1 MELSAQ
7 PGLVPQ
13 HAAACLSISLTSGRL
28 NIHPSMDPWRAMHAL
43 ARRRVGAHPAILSDP
58 SESGPGQRRRP
69 TCSCMGRIR
78 PYMYGSTRP
87 SHPPGQLCCALFPFL
102 SSLLRSVVDC
112 LRMRPVCLLRRPH
125 RTSSSQIRPLT
136 CRAAHQFVTS
146 VAVAG
151 IVVGERDSVYSPAPA
166 RRQKLRLAPS
176 TAGTKVHDTHVPRQG
191 SSPPVSFP
199 ANDFRGRLQNTFP
212 RPQPRPRL
220 SVFPPY
226 PPDPEPPSP
235 SSRAACQSTNNPL
248 TPYTPSNTKSR
259 GASCSSL
266 SILRAFL
273 LAGCLSPAATPPDSL
288 STLHL
293 LRRNILFLVPHTPHH
308 GRRHDKRA
316 DGARRQRQGLV
327 RREAQPRRPL
337 HRGQQ
342 AGQCAPSK
350 VKDFVAQSDGHTVIT
365 NVLIANNGIA
375 AVKEIRSVRKWAYE
389 TFGDERAIHFTV
401 MATPEDLQANADYIR
416 MADHYVEVPG
426 GTNNHNYANVELIVD
441 IAERMNVHAVWA
453 GWGHASEN
461 PKLPE
466 SLAASPNKIVFIG
479 PPGSAMRSLGDKISS
494 TIVAQHADVPC
505 IPWSGT
511 GVSEVELDN
520 KGIVTV
526 SDKVYAKGCVT
537 SWQEGLERAK
547 EIGFPVMIKASE
559 GGGGKG
565 RRQRDPGLPIFI
577 MKLAGNARHLEVQLL
592 ADQYGNNISLFGR
605 DCSVQRRHQKII
617 EEAPVTIAKSDTFK
631 AMEDAAVRLGRLVGY
646 VSAGTVEYLYS
657 HADDKFYFL
666 ELNPR
671 LQVEHPTTE
680 MVSGVNLPAA
690 QLQIAMGVPLHRIRD
705 IRVLYGVDPKTTSEI
720 DFEFKREGSTPARAS
735 KPSNGVMHELN
746 FRSSSNV
753 WGYFSVG
760 TQGGI
765 HSFSDSQFGHIFAYG
780 ENRQA
785 SRKHMVVALKELSIR
800 GDFRTTV
807 EYLIKLLETEAFEDN
822 TISTGWLDE
831 LISKRLTA
839 ERPDTMLAVVCGAVT
854 KAHIA
859 SETCMA
865 EYRAGLEK
873 GQVPSKDILKTVF
886 TIDFIY
892 EGFRYKF
899 TATRASSDSYH
910 LFINGSK
917 CSVGVRALSDGG
929 LLILLDGHSHNVY
942 WKEEVGATRL
952 SVDSKTCL
960 LEQENDPTQLRTPSP
975 GKLVKYSV
983 ENGAH
988 VKAGQ
993 TFAEVEVMK
1002 MYMPLVTQE
1011 DGIVQL
1017 IKQPGATL
1025 EAGDI
1030 LGILALDDPSR
1041 VKQAQAFVDKL
1052 PPYGDPVVV
1061 GNKAAQRFG
1070 VLKNIIMNILM
1081 GYDNSVIM
1089 APSLKEL
1096 IEVLRN
1102 PELPYS
1108 EWNAQFS
1115 ALHARMPQKLDS
1127 LFGQIVEKARSR
1139 HVEFPAKALQK
1150 AFQKF
1155 LDESVA
1161 DSDAD
1166 MLKTTLA
1173 PLTEILEI
1181 YADGQKARELHFVQ
1195 SLLDAYWEVERLFS
1209 TQTQEDS
1216 VVLKLRDQNKDSI
1229 NKVVQTVLSHSR
1241 VSAKSSLVLA
1251 ILDEYRPNKPNVG
1264 NISKYLRDSLRR
1276 LTELSS
1282 RATSKV
1288 SLKAREI
1295 MIQCSLPSLEER
1307 TAQMEH
1313 ILRSSVVESRYGESG
1328 WDHREPNLEVI
1339 KEVVDSKYTVFDV
1352 LPLFF
1357 AHEDPWVALASLEVY
1372 VRRAYRAYI
1381 LKQIEYHSDETDS
1394 PLFVSWDFQ
1403 LRKIGQSEFGL
1414 PLQSAA
1420 PSTPGT
1426 PSASSDLKMKRIY
1439 SISDMSYL
1447 TSKWEDEPTRKG
1459 IIVPCKYVDEAE
1471 ELIQKALET
1480 LAFHNKQ
1487 KKQQN
1492 GTQILA
1498 DLNDKRKPLSSIKN
1512 AAKRDDELSA
1522 VINVAI
1528 RDVEGADD
1536 QELMSRIRP
1545 IVQQFKGELLA
1556 RGVRR
1561 LTFICGHNDGS
1572 YPGYYTFRGPEYEE
1586 DDSIRHSEP
1595 ALAFQLELARLGK
1608 FHIKPVFTE
1617 NKNIHVY
1624 EAIGKAVD
1632 TDKRYFTR
1640 AVIRPGRLRDEIPTA
1655 EYLISEADRVI
1666 NDIFDALE
1674 IIGNNS
1680 SDLNHIFMNFSPV
1693 FQLDPQ
1699 QVEQSLQG
1707 FLDRFGA
1714 RGWRL
1719 RVAQV
1724 EIRIICTDPA
1734 TGAPYPL
1741 RVVITNTS
1749 GYVVDVDMYAERKS
1763 EKGDWVFHSIGGTK
1777 EKGPLHLLSVSTPYA
1792 TKNALQP
1799 KRYKAHLMGTQYV
1812 YDFPELFRQAI
1823 QNSWVK
1829 AVKNQ
1834 PAIASQQPKVGE
1846 CITFTELVLD
1856 DKDNLDEVNREPGT
1870 NTCGM
1875 VGWIFKARTPEYP
1888 AGRRFIVVANDI
1900 TYKIGSFG
1908 PKEDNFFH
1916 KCTELARKLGIPRI
1930 YLSANSGARLGLAEE
1945 LMPHFKV
1952 AWNDAEK
1959 QDQGF
1964 RYLYLDDKALE
1975 RFKDDVI
1982 TEEVSEDGEKRHKI
1996 VTIIGNEDGLGVEC
2010 LRGSGLIAGATS
2022 RAYNDIFTVT
2032 LVTCRSVGIG
2042 AYLVRL
2048 GQRAVQI
2055 EGQPIILTGAP
2066 ALNNLLGREV
2076 YTSNLQ
2082 LGGTQ
2087 IMYRNGV
2094 SHMTANDDFAGV
2106 SRIVEWM
2113 SFVPEKRNGPVP
2125 VSPSAD
2131 AWDRDVVYCPPQKQP
2146 YDVRW
2151 MISGKHDDDGSFQ
2164 SGLFDKDSFVETLG
2178 GWARTVVV
2186 GRARLGGI
2194 PMGVIAVETRS
2205 VENITPADP
2214 ANPDSMEQVS
2224 NEAGGVWY
2232 PNSAFKTAQAINDF
2246 NNGEQLPLMIL
2257 ANWRGFS
2264 GGQRD
2269 MYNEVLKYGSF
2280 IVDALVKY
2288 EQPIFVYIPPFG
2300 ELRGGSWVVVD
2311 PTINPTAME
2320 MYADV
2325 EARGG
2330 VLEPEGIIGIK
2341 YRKEKQL
2348 ETMARNDPT
2357 YASLRKQ
2364 LENKGLGP
2372 EEAAAIK
2379 KQVVAREKQLLP
2391 VYAQI
2396 AVQFADL
2403 HDRAGRMKAKGTI
2416 REVLEWSNARRYF
2429 YWRLRRRLNEEYVLK
2444 RMATSAVSTGAQP
2457 GSAKATEAAEWYE
2470 RERKT
2475 IGDKVEALKAEQL
2488 SAELSA
2494 LVRGHKEAGF
2504 KGVREVLRVMPV
2516 EEREAILKYLK
2527 E

>member
-1 MELSAQ
+1 MTEITATNGTGRTVPHANGKATYAEKHKIADHFIGGNKLS
-7 PGLVPQ
+7 
-13 HAAACLSISLTSGRL
+13 
-28 NIHPSMDPWRAMHAL
+28 N
-43 ARRRVGAHPAILSDP
+43 
-58 SESGPGQRRRP
+58 
-69 TCSCMGRIR
+69 
-78 PYMYGSTRP
+78 
-87 SHPPGQLCCALFPFL
+87 
-102 SSLLRSVVDC
+102 
-112 LRMRPVCLLRRPH
+112 
-125 RTSSSQIRPLT
+125 
-136 CRAAHQFVTS
+136 
-146 VAVAG
+146 
-151 IVVGERDSVYSPAPA
+151 APA
-166 RRQKLRLAPS
+166 
-176 TAGTKVHDTHVPRQG
+176 
-191 SSPPVSFP
+191 
-199 ANDFRGRLQNTFP
+199 
-212 RPQPRPRL
+212 
-220 SVFPPY
+220 
-226 PPDPEPPSP
+226 
-235 SSRAACQSTNNPL
+235 
-248 TPYTPSNTKSR
+248 
-259 GASCSSL
+259 
-266 SILRAFL
+266 
-273 LAGCLSPAATPPDSL
+273 
-288 STLHL
+288 
-293 LRRNILFLVPHTPHH
+293 
-308 GRRHDKRA
+308 
-316 DGARRQRQGLV
+316 
-327 RREAQPRRPL
+327 
-337 HRGQQ
+337 
-342 AGQCAPSK
+342 SK
-350 VKDFVAQSDGHTVIT
+350 VKDFVAQQDGHTVIT

-389 TFGDERAIHFTV
+389 TFGDEKAIQFTV
-401 MATPEDLQANADYIR
+401 MATPEDLAANADYIR

-441 IAERMNVHAVWA
+441 VAERMNVHAVWA

-466 SLAASPNKIVFIG
+466 SLAASPKKIVFIG

-494 TIVAQHADVPC
+494 TIVAQHAQVPC

-511 GVSEVELDN
+511 GVDAVDVDKN
-520 KGIVTV
+520 GIVTV
-526 SDKVYAKGCVT
+526 ADDVYAKGCVT
-537 SWQEGLERAK
+537 SWQEGLEKAK
-547 EIGFPVMIKASE
+547 AIGFPVMIKASE

-565 RRQRDPGLPIFI
+565 IRKALSEEGFEQLYKAAAGEIPGSPIFI

-617 EEAPVTIAKSDTFK
+617 EEAPVTIAKDITFK

-690 QLQIAMGVPLHRIRD
+690 QLQIAMGIPLHRIRD
-705 IRVLYGVDPKTTSEI
+705 IRLLYGVDPKTATEI
-720 DFEFKREGSTPARAS
+720 DFEFKQEGSEKTQRRPRPKGHTTACRITS
-735 KPSNGVMHELN
+735 EDPGEGFKPSNGVMHDLN

-753 WGYFSVG
+753 WGYFSVS
-760 TQGGI
+760 TASSI

-780 ENRQA
+780 ENRAA

-822 TISTGWLDE
+822 TITTGWLDE
-831 LISKRLTA
+831 LITKKLTA
-839 ERPDTMLAVVCGAVT
+839 ERPDPMLAVVSGAVT
-854 KAHIA
+854 KAHLA
-859 SETCMA
+859 SEACMT
-865 EYRAGLEK
+865 EYRTSLEK

-886 TIDFIY
+886 AVDFIY

-899 TATRASSDSYH
+899 TATRASVDSYH

-917 CSVGVRALSDGG
+917 CSVGVRVLSDGG
-929 LLILLDGHSHNVY
+929 LLILLDGRSHSVY

-952 SVDSKTCL
+952 SVDGKTCL

-975 GKLVKYSV
+975 GKLVKYLV
-983 ENGAH
+983 ENGEH

-993 TFAEVEVMK
+993 PFAEVEVMK
-1002 MYMPLVTQE
+1002 MYMPLIAAE
-1011 DGIVQL
+1011 DGNVQL

-1041 VKQAQAFVDKL
+1041 VKQAQPFVGQL
-1052 PPYGDPVVV
+1052 PVYGEPVAV
-1061 GNKAAQRFG
+1061 GTKPAQKFALLHNT
-1070 VLKNIIMNILM
+1070 LKNILL

-1089 APSLKEL
+1089 ASTLKQL

-1108 EWNAQFS
+1108 LWNAQFA
-1115 ALHARMPQKLDS
+1115 ALHSRMPQKLDTQFS
-1127 LFGQIVEKARSR
+1127 QIVDRAKTR
-1139 HVEFPAKALQK
+1139 HADFPAKALSK
-1150 AFQKF
+1150 AFHKF
-1155 LDESVA
+1155 IDDNVA
-1161 DSDAD
+1161 AADAD

-1173 PLTEILEI
+1173 PLTEVLDAFAE
-1181 YADGQKARELHFVQ
+1181 GQKAHELNVIKG
-1195 SLLDAYWEVERLFS
+1195 LLASYIETERLF
-1209 TQTQEDS
+1209 TGYGTQEDS
-1216 VVLKLRDQNKDSI
+1216 VILKLRDQNKDDI
-1229 NKVVQTVLSHSR
+1229 RKVVQTVLSHSR
-1241 VSAKSSLVLA
+1241 VGAKSSLVLA
-1251 ILDEYRPNKPNVG
+1251 ILEEYRPNKPNVG
-1264 NISKYLRDSLRR
+1264 NVARYLRSALQE
-1276 LTELSS
+1276 LTELQSS
-1282 RATSKV
+1282 RTTSKV

-1313 ILRSSVVESRYGESG
+1313 ILRSSVVESRYGEAA
-1328 WDHREPNLEVI
+1328 WDHREPSLEVI

-1352 LPLFF
+1352 LTLFF
-1357 AHEDPWVALASLEVY
+1357 AHEDPYVSLAALEVY

-1381 LKQIEYHSDETDS
+1381 LKQIEYHSDETDT
-1394 PLFVSWDFQ
+1394 PLFVTWDFA
-1403 LRKIGQSEFGL
+1403 LRKIGQSEYGL

-1420 PSTPGT
+1420 PSSPAT
-1426 PSASSDLKMKRIY
+1426 PSASGGSFDFKRIH

-1447 TSKWEDEPTRKG
+1447 NHKWDSEPNRKG
-1459 IIVPCKYVDEAE
+1459 VIVPVKYLDDAE
-1471 ELIQKALET
+1471 DLLGKALET
-1480 LAFHNKQ
+1480 LALSDKAR
-1487 KKQQN
+1487 KRSTP
-1492 GTQILA
+1492 GLIP
-1498 DLNDKRKPLSSIKN
+1498 DLNGKRKPVATKVESE
-1512 AAKRDDELSA
+1512 ELSA
-1522 VINVAI
+1522 VINVAV
-1528 RDVEGADD
+1528 RDAESKSD
-1536 QELMSRIRP
+1536 QEILSRIVP
-1545 IVQQFKGELLA
+1545 IVEQFKDELLS
-1556 RGVRR
+1556 RNVRR
-1561 LTFICGHNDGS
+1561 ITFICGRNDGA
-1572 YPGYYTFRGPEYEE
+1572 YPGYYTFRGPEYVE

-1595 ALAFQLELARLGK
+1595 ALAFQLELARLAK

-1624 EAIGKAVD
+1624 EGIGKAVD
-1632 TDKRYFTR
+1632 GDKRYFTR

-1674 IIGNNS
+1674 IIGNNN
-1680 SDLNHIFMNFSPV
+1680 SDLNHVFINFTPV
-1693 FQLDPQ
+1693 FQLHPQ
-1699 QVEQSLQG
+1699 EVESSLQG

-1714 RGWRL
+1714 RAWRL

-1724 EIRIICTDPA
+1724 EIRIICTDPQ
-1734 TGAPYPL
+1734 TGVPYPL
-1741 RVVITNTS
+1741 RVIITNTS
-1749 GYVVDVDMYAERKS
+1749 GYVVDVDIYAERKS
-1763 EKGDWVFHSIGGTK
+1763 EKGEWVFNSIGGTK
-1777 EKGPLHLLSVSTPYA
+1777 EKGPMHLLPVSTPYP
-1792 TKNALQP
+1792 TKNPLQP

-1823 QNSWVK
+1823 QNSWTQSVK
-1829 AVKNQ
+1829 KNG
-1834 PAIASQQPKVGE
+1834 ALGSQQPKSGE
-1846 CITFTELVLD
+1846 CVTYTELVLD
-1856 DKDNLDEVNREPGT
+1856 DKDNLQEVNREPGT

-1875 VGWIFKARTPEYP
+1875 VGWIFNAKTPEYP
-1888 AGRRFIVVANDI
+1888 KGRKFIVIANDI
-1900 TYKIGSFG
+1900 TYMIGSFG
-1908 PKEDNFFH
+1908 PKEDNYFY

-1930 YLSANSGARLGLAEE
+1930 YLSANSGARLGVANE

-1952 AWNDAEK
+1952 AWNDANK
-1959 QDQGF
+1959 QDNGF
-1964 RYLYLDDKALE
+1964 KYLYLDDEAQK
-1975 RFKDDVI
+1975 RFAKDVI
-1982 TEEVSEDGEKRHKI
+1982 TEVVSEDGEKRHKI
-1996 VTIIGNEDGLGVEC
+1996 VTIVGSEDGLGVEC

-2022 RAYNDIFTVT
+2022 KAYNDIFTIT

-2066 ALNNLLGREV
+2066 ALNNVLGREI

-2094 SHMTANDDFAGV
+2094 SHMTGNDDFDGV
-2106 SRIVEWM
+2106 CKIVEWM
-2113 SFVPEKRNGPVP
+2113 SFIPEKRGSPIP
-2125 VSPSAD
+2125 VSLSTD
-2131 AWDRDVVYCPPQKQP
+2131 AWDRDVVYTPPQKQP

-2151 MISGKHDDDGSFQ
+2151 MIGGRPTEEGGFEP
-2164 SGLFDKDSFVETLG
+2164 GLFDKDSFVETLG

-2214 ANPDSMEQVS
+2214 ANPDSIEQVS

-2269 MYNEVLKYGSF
+2269 MYNEVLKYGSY

-2311 PTINPTAME
+2311 PTINPEAME

-2325 EARGG
+2325 DARGG

-2341 YRKEKQL
+2341 YRKDKQL
-2348 ETMARNDPT
+2348 ETMARLDPV
-2357 YASLRKQ
+2357 YASL
-2364 LENKGLGP
+2364 
-2372 EEAAAIK
+2372 K
-2379 KQVVAREKQLLP
+2379 KQMAADLPKEQADELKKKMTLREKQLLP
-2391 VYAQI
+2391 VYSQI
-2396 AVQFADL
+2396 ALQFADL
-2403 HDRAGRMKAKGTI
+2403 HDRSGRMKAKGVI
-2416 REVLEWSNARRYF
+2416 RDQLVWANSRRYF
-2429 YWRLRRRLNEEYVLK
+2429 YWRLRRRLNEEYLLRRMSSTVITAAPGGDATKAPEARK
-2444 RMATSAVSTGAQP
+2444 RNLQFLESWSSVVNFATADREVS
-2457 GSAKATEAAEWYE
+2457 EWYE
-2470 RERKT
+2470 ANRKSITER
-2475 IGDKVEALKAEQL
+2475 IEAVKADNL
-2488 SAELSA
+2488 ATELSSVLRA
-2494 LVRGHKEAGF
+2494 NQSAAMR
-2504 KGVREVLRVMPV
+2504 GVRDVIRTMPP
-2516 EEREAILKYLK
+2516 EERDQILKYLRD
-2527 E
+2527 

>member
-1 MELSAQ
+1 MTDISA
-7 PGLVPQ
+7 
-13 HAAACLSISLTSGRL
+13 
-28 NIHPSMDPWRAMHAL
+28 
-43 ARRRVGAHPAILSDP
+43 GAHDGAN
-58 SESGPGQRRRP
+58 G
-69 TCSCMGRIR
+69 
-78 PYMYGSTRP
+78 
-87 SHPPGQLCCALFPFL
+87 
-102 SSLLRSVVDC
+102 RSVPYVNGKMSYAEKFNIAD
-112 LRMRPVCLLRRPH
+112 H
-125 RTSSSQIRPLT
+125 FI
-136 CRAAHQFVTS
+136 
-146 VAVAG
+146 G
-151 IVVGERDSVYSPAPA
+151 G
-166 RRQKLRLAPS
+166 
-176 TAGTKVHDTHVPRQG
+176 
-191 SSPPVSFP
+191 
-199 ANDFRGRLQNTFP
+199 N
-212 RPQPRPRL
+212 RL
-220 SVFPPY
+220 SN
-226 PPDPEPPSP
+226 
-235 SSRAACQSTNNPL
+235 A
-248 TPYTPSNTKSR
+248 
-259 GASCSSL
+259 
-266 SILRAFL
+266 
-273 LAGCLSPAATPPDSL
+273 
-288 STLHL
+288 
-293 LRRNILFLVPHTPHH
+293 
-308 GRRHDKRA
+308 
-316 DGARRQRQGLV
+316 
-327 RREAQPRRPL
+327 
-337 HRGQQ
+337 
-342 AGQCAPSK
+342 APSK
-350 VKDFVAQSDGHTVIT
+350 VKDFVAQNYGHTVIT

-401 MATPEDLQANADYIR
+401 MATPEDLQSNADYIR

-441 IAERMNVHAVWA
+441 IAERMKVHAVWA

-511 GVSEVELDN
+511 GVREVQLDS

-526 SDKVYAKGCVT
+526 ADNIYAKGCVN
-537 SWQEGLERAK
+537 SWEEGLEKAK
-547 EIGFPVMIKASE
+547 EIGFPIMIKASE

-565 RRQRDPGLPIFI
+565 IRKADSEEGFEELYKAAANEIPGSPIFI

-617 EEAPVTIAKSDTFK
+617 EEAPVTIAKQDTFK
-631 AMEDAAVRLGRLVGY
+631 AMEDAAVRLGKLVGY

-657 HADDKFYFL
+657 HSDDKFYFL

-690 QLQIAMGVPLHRIRD
+690 QLQIAMGLPLHRIRD
-705 IRVLYGVDPKTTSEI
+705 IRLLYGVDPKTSSEI
-720 DFEFKREGSTPARAS
+720 DFEFKSDDVSKSQRRPRPKGHCTACRITSEDPGEGF

-753 WGYFSVG
+753 WGYFSVAA
-760 TQGGI
+760 QGGI

-780 ENRQA
+780 ENRSA
-785 SRKHMVVALKELSIR
+785 SRKHMVIALKELSIR

-839 ERPDTMLAVVCGAVT
+839 ERPDTMLAVVCGAIT

-859 SETCMA
+859 SENSLA

-873 GQVPSKDILKTVF
+873 GQVPSKEILKTVF

-899 TATRASSDSYH
+899 TATRASADSYH

-929 LLILLDGHSHNVY
+929 LLILLDGRSHNVY

-960 LEQENDPTQLRTPSP
+960 LEQENDPTQLRSPSP
-975 GKLVKYSV
+975 GKLVKYTV

-988 VKAGQ
+988 VHAGQ
-993 TFAEVEVMK
+993 TYAEVEVMK
-1002 MYMPLVTQE
+1002 MYMPLIAQE
-1011 DGIVQL
+1011 AGMVQL

-1041 VKQAQAFVDKL
+1041 VKQAQGFVDKL
-1052 PPYGDPVVV
+1052 PNYAAPVIV
-1061 GNKAAQRFG
+1061 GNKPSQRFT
-1070 VLKNIIMNILM
+1070 VLHNILNNILA

-1089 APSLKEL
+1089 LPTLKEL
-1096 IEVLRN
+1096 IEVVRD

-1115 ALHARMPQKLDS
+1115 ALHARMPQKLDAQ
-1127 LFGQIVEKARSR
+1127 FTQIVERAKSR
-1139 HVEFPAKALQK
+1139 HADFPAKSLSK
-1150 AFQKF
+1150 AFHKF
-1155 LDESVA
+1155 IEDNVA
-1161 DSDAD
+1161 DGDASL
-1166 MLKTTLA
+1166 LKTTLD
-1173 PLTEILEI
+1173 PLTIVLDM
-1181 YADGQKARELHFVQ
+1181 YADGQKARELAVIRN
-1195 SLLDAYWEVERLFS
+1195 LLEQYWEVEALFMN
-1209 TQTQEDS
+1209 QPQEEA
-1216 VVLKLRDQNKDSI
+1216 VVLKLRDQNKEDI
-1229 NKVVQTVLSHSR
+1229 PKVVQTVLSHSR
-1241 VSAKSSLVLA
+1241 VSAKSSLILA
-1251 ILDEYRPNKPNVG
+1251 ILEEYRPNKPNVS
-1264 NISKYLRDSLRR
+1264 NVAKNLRDTLRK
-1276 LTELSS
+1276 LTELQVS
-1282 RATSKV
+1282 RSTSKV

-1313 ILRSSVVESRYGESG
+1313 ILRSSVIESRYGETG
-1328 WDHREPNLEVI
+1328 WDHREPSLEII

-1357 AHEDPWVALASLEVY
+1357 AYEDPWVSLASLEVY
-1372 VRRAYRAYI
+1372 VRRAYRAYN
-1381 LKQIEYHSDETDS
+1381 LKQIEYHQDENDL
-1394 PLFVSWDFQ
+1394 PQFVSWDFQ

-1414 PLQSAA
+1414 PVQSAA
-1420 PSTPGT
+1420 PSTPAT
-1426 PSASSDLKMKRIY
+1426 PLGGEFKFNRIH

-1447 TSKWEDEPTRKG
+1447 AHKWEEEPTRKG
-1459 IIVPCKYVDEAE
+1459 VIVPCKYIDDAE
-1471 ELIQKALET
+1471 DLIGKALEA
-1480 LAFHNKQ
+1480 LASEQKQ
-1487 KKQQN
+1487 KKSRTTP
-1492 GTQILA
+1492 GLIP
-1498 DLNDKRKPLSSIKN
+1498 DLSGKRKPVQPKQEEE
-1512 AAKRDDELSA
+1512 ELSA

-1528 RDVEGADD
+1528 RDAEIHGD
-1536 QELMSRIRP
+1536 QETLERIVP
-1545 IVQQFKGELLA
+1545 IVQHFRDELLA
-1556 RGVRR
+1556 RRVRR
-1561 LTFICGHNDGS
+1561 MTFICGRADGS
-1572 YPGYYTFRGPEYEE
+1572 YPGYYTFRGPEYNE
-1586 DDSIRHSEP
+1586 DDSIRHIEP
-1595 ALAFQLELARLGK
+1595 ALAFQLELARLAK

-1617 NKNIHVY
+1617 NKNFHVY
-1624 EAIGKAVD
+1624 EGIGKTVD

-1674 IIGNNS
+1674 IVGNNN
-1680 SDLNHIFMNFSPV
+1680 SDLNHIFINFTPV
-1693 FQLDPQ
+1693 FQLQPRE
-1699 QVEQSLQG
+1699 VEESLQG
-1707 FLDRFGA
+1707 FLDRFGLRA
-1714 RGWRL
+1714 WRL
-1719 RVAQV
+1719 RVSQV
-1724 EIRIICTDPA
+1724 EIRIICTDPQ
-1734 TGAPYPL
+1734 TEQPYPL

-1763 EKGDWVFHSIGGTK
+1763 EKGEWVFHSIGGTK
-1777 EKGPLHLLSVSTPYA
+1777 EKGPMHLMPVSTPYA
-1792 TKNALQP
+1792 TKNWLQP

-1823 QNSWVK
+1823 QNTWAK
-1829 AVKNQ
+1829 ATKEQ
-1834 PAIASQQPKVGE
+1834 PTLAAQAPKAGD

-1875 VGWIFKARTPEYP
+1875 VGWIFRARTPEYP
-1888 AGRRFIVVANDI
+1888 NGRRFIVIANDI

-1908 PKEDNFFH
+1908 PKEDDFFH

-1930 YLSANSGARLGLAEE
+1930 YLSANSGARLGLADE
-1945 LMPHFKV
+1945 LMGYYKV
-1952 AWNDAEK
+1952 AWNDINK
-1959 QDQGF
+1959 QETGGF
-1964 RYLYLDDKALE
+1964 RYLYLDDEAKK
-1975 RFKDDVI
+1975 RFEKDVI

-1996 VTIIGNEDGLGVEC
+1996 VTIIGKEEGLGVEC

-2022 RAYNDIFTVT
+2022 RAYNDIFTIT

-2094 SHMTANDDFAGV
+2094 SHMTANDDFAGI
-2106 SRIVEWM
+2106 SKIVEWM
-2113 SFVPEKRNGPVP
+2113 SFVPEKRNSPVP
-2125 VSPSAD
+2125 VSPSTD
-2131 AWDRDVVYCPPQKQP
+2131 DWDRDVVYTPPQKQP

-2151 MISGKHDDDGSFQ
+2151 MIGGRDGDDGFEP
-2164 SGLFDKDSFVETLG
+2164 GLFDKDSFVETLG
-2178 GWARTVVV
+2178 GWAKTVVV

-2214 ANPDSMEQVS
+2214 ANPDSIEQLT

-2280 IVDALVKY
+2280 IVDALVKF
-2288 EQPIFVYIPPFG
+2288 EQPLFVYIPPHA

-2311 PTINPTAME
+2311 PTINPVAME

-2330 VLEPEGIIGIK
+2330 VLEPEGMVGIK
-2341 YRKEKQL
+2341 YRKDKQVA
-2348 ETMARNDPT
+2348 TMARMDPT
-2357 YASLRKQ
+2357 YAGLKKQ
-2364 LENKGLGP
+2364 LEDLSLSQ
-2372 EEAAAIK
+2372 EETDEIK
-2379 KQVVAREKQLLP
+2379 KKMSFREKQLLP

-2403 HDRAGRMKAKGTI
+2403 HDRAGRMKAKGVI
-2416 REVLEWSNARRYF
+2416 RDALEWPNSRRYF
-2429 YWRLRRRLNEEYVLK
+2429 YWRLRRRLNEEYILR
-2444 RMATSAVSTGAQP
+2444 RMSATILNASTSQSTAKSTEIREKYLHLLRSWSGIVDWEKDDRAVT
-2457 GSAKATEAAEWYE
+2457 EWYE
-2470 RERKT
+2470 SERKM
-2475 IGDKVEALKAEQL
+2475 IGEKVDALKSEVLAAEVA
-2488 SAELSA
+2488 SV
-2494 LVRGHKEAGF
+2494 VRGHAKAGWT
-2504 KGVREVLRVMPV
+2504 GVREVLRVMPV
-2516 EEREAILKYLK
+2516 EEREQILKYLQQ
-2527 E
+2527 

>member
-1 MELSAQ
+1 MASESTNGANGHASYAEKHSIAPHFIGGNSLEN
-7 PGLVPQ
+7 
-13 HAAACLSISLTSGRL
+13 AAA
-28 NIHPSMDPWRAMHAL
+28 
-43 ARRRVGAHPAILSDP
+43 
-58 SESGPGQRRRP
+58 
-69 TCSCMGRIR
+69 
-78 PYMYGSTRP
+78 
-87 SHPPGQLCCALFPFL
+87 
-102 SSLLRSVVDC
+102 
-112 LRMRPVCLLRRPH
+112 
-125 RTSSSQIRPLT
+125 
-136 CRAAHQFVTS
+136 
-146 VAVAG
+146 
-151 IVVGERDSVYSPAPA
+151 
-166 RRQKLRLAPS
+166 
-176 TAGTKVHDTHVPRQG
+176 
-191 SSPPVSFP
+191 
-199 ANDFRGRLQNTFP
+199 
-212 RPQPRPRL
+212 
-220 SVFPPY
+220 
-226 PPDPEPPSP
+226 
-235 SSRAACQSTNNPL
+235 
-248 TPYTPSNTKSR
+248 
-259 GASCSSL
+259 
-266 SILRAFL
+266 
-273 LAGCLSPAATPPDSL
+273 
-288 STLHL
+288 
-293 LRRNILFLVPHTPHH
+293 
-308 GRRHDKRA
+308 
-316 DGARRQRQGLV
+316 
-327 RREAQPRRPL
+327 
-337 HRGQQ
+337 
-342 AGQCAPSK
+342 SK
-350 VKDFVAQSDGHTVIT
+350 VRDFVAQHDGHTVIT

-389 TFGDERAIHFTV
+389 MFGDERAIHFTV

-466 SLAASPNKIVFIG
+466 SLAASPKKIVFIG

-494 TIVAQHADVPC
+494 TIVAQHAKVPC

-511 GVSEVELDN
+511 GVDQVEVDN

-526 SDKVYAKGCVT
+526 TDDVYSKGCVT
-537 SWQEGLERAK
+537 SWQEGLQKAK
-547 EIGFPVMIKASE
+547 EIGFPIMVKASE

-565 RRQRDPGLPIFI
+565 IRKVTNEEDFESLYKAAASEIPGSPIFI

-617 EEAPVTIAKSDTFK
+617 EEAPVTIANPNTFK
-631 AMEDAAVRLGRLVGY
+631 AMENAAVRLGKLVGY

-680 MVSGVNLPAA
+680 MVTGVNLPAA
-690 QLQIAMGVPLHRIRD
+690 QLQIAMGLPLHRIRD
-705 IRVLYGVDPKTTSEI
+705 IRLLYGVDTKATTEI
-720 DFEFKREGSTPARAS
+720 DFNFENEGAGEIQRRPKPRGHTTACRITSEDPGEGF
-735 KPSNGVMHELN
+735 KPSNGVLHDLN

-780 ENRQA
+780 ENRAA

-807 EYLIKLLETEAFEDN
+807 EYLIKLLETEDFEDN

-839 ERPDTMLAVVCGAVT
+839 ERPDTMLAVICGATT

-859 SETCMA
+859 SEACMA

-873 GQVPSKDILKTVF
+873 GQVPSKDILRTVF
-886 TIDFIY
+886 NLDFIY

-899 TATRASSDSYH
+899 TATRSSPDSYN

-975 GKLVKYSV
+975 GKLVKYTV

-988 VKAGQ
+988 IKAGA
-993 TFAEVEVMK
+993 TYAEVEVMK
-1002 MYMPLVTQE
+1002 MYMPLVAQE
-1011 DGIVQL
+1011 AGIVQL
-1017 IKQPGATL
+1017 MKQPGTTL

-1041 VKQAQAFVDKL
+1041 VKQAQSFVDKL
-1052 PPYGDPVVV
+1052 PTLGDPVDL
-1061 GNKAAQRFG
+1061 GAKPAQRFQ
-1070 VLKNIIMNILM
+1070 LLHNIINNILL
-1081 GYDNSVIM
+1081 GYDNSVVM
-1089 APSLKEL
+1089 QATLKEL

-1108 EWNAQFS
+1108 EWSAQFS
-1115 ALHARMPQKLDS
+1115 ALHSRMPQKLDAQ
-1127 LFGQIVEKARSR
+1127 FTQIVERAKARQT
-1139 HVEFPAKALQK
+1139 EFPARPLQK
-1150 AFQKF
+1150 AFSKF
-1155 LDESVA
+1155 LEDNVA
-1161 DSDAD
+1161 ASDAD
-1166 MLKTTLA
+1166 LLRGTLA
-1173 PLTEILEI
+1173 PLTLILDN
-1181 YADGQKARELHFVQ
+1181 YADGQKVRELNFIRGLLESFCDVE
-1195 SLLDAYWEVERLFS
+1195 SLFRGS
-1209 TQTQEDS
+1209 GQEEN
-1216 VVLKLRDQNKDSI
+1216 VILQLREQNKDNI
-1229 NKVVQTVLSHSR
+1229 NKVVHIALSHSR
-1241 VSAKSSLVLA
+1241 VSAKAALILA
-1251 ILDEYRPNKPNVG
+1251 ILDEYRPNRPNVG
-1264 NISKYLRDSLRR
+1264 NVGKYLRDSLRK

-1282 RATSKV
+1282 RTTSKV

-1295 MIQCSLPSLEER
+1295 MIQCALPSLEER
-1307 TAQMEH
+1307 TSQMEH
-1313 ILRSSVVESRYGESG
+1313 ILRSSVIESRYGESG
-1328 WDHREPNLEVI
+1328 WDHREPSLDVI

-1352 LPLFF
+1352 LTLFF
-1357 AHEDPWVALASLEVY
+1357 GNEDPWVSVASLEVY
-1372 VRRAYRAYI
+1372 IRRAYRAYI
-1381 LKQIEYHSDETDS
+1381 LNKVNYHSDESDN
-1394 PLFVSWDFQ
+1394 PLFISWDFK
-1403 LRKIGQSEFGL
+1403 LRKLGEAEYGL
-1414 PLQSAA
+1414 PIQSAA
-1420 PSTPGT
+1420 PSAPGT
-1426 PSASSDLKMKRIY
+1426 PLGNEFGSSKRIY

-1447 TSKWEDEPTRKG
+1447 DAKIADEPSRIG
-1459 IIVPCKYVDEAE
+1459 VIVPCKYIDEADD
-1471 ELIQKALET
+1471 LLQKALEAIAYQLKRNRQT
-1480 LAFHNKQ
+1480 NPSGL
-1487 KKQQN
+1487 
-1492 GTQILA
+1492 IA
-1498 DLNDKRKPLSSIKN
+1498 DLSGKRKPAQHSTPR
-1512 AAKRDDELSA
+1512 ATTDDLSA
-1522 VINVAI
+1522 VINIAV
-1528 RDVEGADD
+1528 RDAESQDD
-1536 QELMSRIRP
+1536 EETLARIRP
-1545 IVQQFKGELLA
+1545 IVAQFKEELLA
-1556 RGVRR
+1556 CGVRR
-1561 LTFICGHNDGS
+1561 LTFICGHSDGS
-1572 YPGYYTFRGPEYEE
+1572 YPGYYTFRGPHYEE

-1595 ALAFQLELARLGK
+1595 ALAFQLELSRLSK
-1608 FHIKPVFTE
+1608 FNIKPVFTE

-1624 EAIGKAVD
+1624 EGVGKAAD
-1632 TDKRYFTR
+1632 SDKRYFTR

-1655 EYLISEADRVI
+1655 EYLISEADRVV

-1674 IIGNNS
+1674 IIGSNNT
-1680 SDLNHIFMNFSPV
+1680 DMNHIFMNFSPV
-1693 FQLDPQ
+1693 FQLAPS
-1699 QVEQSLQG
+1699 QVEHSLQG

-1719 RVAQV
+1719 RVSNV
-1724 EIRIICTDPA
+1724 EIRIICTDPK
-1734 TGAPYPL
+1734 TGLPYPL
-1741 RVVITNTS
+1741 RIGITNTS
-1749 GYVVDVDMYAERKS
+1749 GYVVDVDLYAERKS
-1763 EKGDWVFHSIGGTK
+1763 EKGEWVFHSIGGTK
-1777 EKGPLHLLSVSTPYA
+1777 EKGPMHLLPVNTPYA
-1792 TKNALQP
+1792 TKNWDQP
-1799 KRYKAHLMGTQYV
+1799 KRYKAHLIGTQYV

-1829 AVKNQ
+1829 AVKSQ
-1834 PAIASQQPKVGE
+1834 PALAAHQPKTGN
-1846 CITFTELVLD
+1846 CISFTELVLD

-1870 NTCGM
+1870 NKCGM
-1875 VGWIFKARTPEYP
+1875 VGWIIRARTPEYP
-1888 AGRRFIVVANDI
+1888 SGRRFIVVANDI
-1900 TYKIGSFG
+1900 TYQIGSFG
-1908 PKEDNFFH
+1908 PKEDNFFN

-1930 YLSANSGARLGLAEE
+1930 YLSANSGARIGLADE
-1945 LMPHFKV
+1945 LMPYFKV
-1952 AWNDAEK
+1952 AWNDVTK
-1959 QDQGF
+1959 QDKGF
-1964 RYLYLDDKALE
+1964 RYLYLDQAGKE
-1975 RFKDDVI
+1975 RFKNDVI
-1982 TEEVSEDGEKRHKI
+1982 TEEISEAGEKRHRI
-1996 VTIIGNEDGLGVEC
+1996 VTIVGKEDGLGVEC

-2048 GQRAVQI
+2048 GQRAVQV

-2094 SHMTANDDFAGV
+2094 SHMTANDDFEGV

-2113 SFVPEKRNGPVP
+2113 SYVPEKRNAPIP
-2125 VSPSAD
+2125 VSPSTD
-2131 AWDRDVVYCPPQKQP
+2131 TWDRDVAYSPPQKQL

-2151 MISGKHDDDGSFQ
+2151 MIAGKQDETGFQ
-2164 SGLFDKDSFVETLG
+2164 GGLFDKDSFVETLG

-2205 VENITPADP
+2205 VENTTPADP
-2214 ANPDSMEQVS
+2214 ANPDSIEQVS

-2288 EQPIFVYIPPFG
+2288 EQPIFVYIPPHG

-2311 PTINPTAME
+2311 PTINPTVME
-2320 MYADV
+2320 MYADE

-2341 YRKEKQL
+2341 YRKDKQL
-2348 ETMARNDPT
+2348 ETMTRMDET
-2357 YASLRKQ
+2357 YAQ
-2364 LENKGLGP
+2364 LKKNLVDPNTSK
-2372 EEAAAIK
+2372 EEAEEIK
-2379 KQVVAREKQLLP
+2379 TKMAARERLLLP
-2391 VYAQI
+2391 VYSQI
-2396 AVQFADL
+2396 AIQFADL
-2403 HDRAGRMKAKGTI
+2403 HDRAGRMKAKGAI
-2416 REVLEWSNARRYF
+2416 REVLEWSNARRFF
-2429 YWRLRRRLNEEYVLK
+2429 YWRVRRRLSEEYMLRHMASTMLTANQRESVTKTNAARDRNLELLK
-2444 RMATSAVSTGAQP
+2444 SWSKIEKWDKDDQAV
-2457 GSAKATEAAEWYE
+2457 AEWYE
-2470 RERKT
+2470 KERRT
-2475 IGDKVEALKAEQL
+2475 IGEKVEALKAEKL
-2488 SAELSA
+2488 SGELAEV
-2494 LVRGHKEAGF
+2494 VRRNKEAGF
-2504 KGVREVLRVMPV
+2504 KGIREVLRVMPL
-2516 EEREAILKYLK
+2516 EERDAILKFLK